1 MTLVDDRS
9 GLEVLERHECLALLA
24 GEEVGRLGLVWGG
37 HPLILPVNYVL
48 DGDTVVFRTAPGTKL
63 DASRR
68 TAVAFEV
75 DRFDGATREGWSVVV
90 QGVADEVTDFADP
103 ALLER
108 LGRLRL
114 DPWSEGD
121 KPHVVRIVP
130 RVVSGRRLR
139 AHH

>member
-24 GEEVGRLGLVWGG
+24 GEEVGRLGVVSGG

-63 DASRR
+63 DAARR

-75 DRFDGATREGWSVVV
+75 DRFDRGARTGWSVVV

-108 LGRLRL
+108 LARLRL
-114 DPWSEGD
+114 DPWTEGE
-121 KPHVVRIVP
+121 KPNVVRIVP

-139 AHH
+139 PPV